1 MRCPGRVSDRR
12 WPLEDA
18 VCWKGGRG
26 GGRGRDCVS
35 EEPTQSA
42 HVNVVARYH
51 NAVAAHS
58 KNKDQRKG
66 LLVVAR
72 WLEAG

>member
-1 MRCPGRVSDRR
+1 MATRGYSLLEGR
-12 WPLEDA
+12 E
-18 VCWKGGRG
+18 GGREG
-26 GGRGRDCVS
+26 ETRVS

>member
-1 MRCPGRVSDRR
+1 M
-12 WPLEDA
+12 
-18 VCWKGGRG
+18 
-26 GGRGRDCVS
+26 S